1 MKNTLS
7 LGKQNIKTVENSLEQ
22 EFSTRDAFVPTKGIS
37 GNVYR
42 ESAFLGLGR
51 QASIAGLQRIEAWV
65 LLKHPTMHRKLPH
78 TAKSCLIHKSKV
90 QAGET
95 IVR

>member
-51 QASIAGLQRIEAWV
+51 QASVAGLQRREAWGAV
-65 LLKHPTMHRKLPH
+65 KTSHNAQEAPTH
-78 TAKSCLIHKSKV
+78 SK
-90 QAGET
+90 ELSDP
-95 IVR
+95 